1 MAKTGA
7 AIGIIVIVIAVL
19 AAAYFMYGNS
29 ATHAKAP
36 TTVATTASTTMAS
49 TTVSATPIPVMT
61 KFSSSTI
68 MINSNK
74 SSTVMVTAPDKVN
87 ITVII
92 PAGTYAMVGNNMLQS
107 FNFTLA
113 TFNIMNLSSPSGYS
127 NQTPAYGFAFEVNGS
142 IDPSISFVNA
152 TKAPVHLTT
161 ITHYP
166 STWYSWAYV
175 GGTFNESTSTYTG
188 GKYIAENAWTYN
200 STTGTMTNT
209 QFYKPIM
216 WVFTVGPA
224 QATAPA
230 PSTNTSVRATTVAP
244 TTTVGGGGYN
254 YP

>member
-1 MAKTGA
+1 MAKTEFIIGA
-7 AIGIIVIVIAVL
+7 IIVAIIVL
-19 AAAYFMYGNS
+19 AAAYYIYGSS
-29 ATHAKAP
+29 ASHAKAP
-36 TTVATTASTTMAS
+36 TTVATTASTTAAS
-49 TTVSATPIPVMT
+49 TTINAVPAPVMK
-61 KFSSSTI
+61 KFSSRTI
-68 MINSNK
+68 MINSNR
-74 SSTVMVTAPDKVN
+74 SSNVMVTAPDGVN
-87 ITVII
+87 ITVMI
-92 PAGTYAMVGNNMLQS
+92 PTGTYAMVGNNMLQS

-127 NQTPAYGFAFEVNGS
+127 NQTPAYGFAFEVNGNIS
-142 IDPSISFVNA
+142 PSISFVNA

-175 GGTFNESTSTYTG
+175 GGTFNESAGTYTG

-200 STTGTMTNT
+200 STAGTMTNT

-224 QATAPA
+224 QTTATAPSA
-230 PSTNTSVRATTVAP
+230 NTSAAASTTQP
-244 TTTVGGGGYN
+244 TTTVWGYS

>member
-1 MAKTGA
+1 MAKAGIV
-7 AIGIIVIVIAVL
+7 IGIIIVAVIAI
-19 AAAYFMYGNS
+19 AAAYYIYGSS
-29 ATHAKAP
+29 ASHAKAP
-36 TTVATTASTTMAS
+36 TTVATTASTTAAS
-49 TTVSATPIPVMT
+49 TTINAMPVPVMT

-68 MINSNK
+68 MINPNK
-74 SSTVMVTAPDKVN
+74 SSTVMVTAPDGVN
-87 ITVII
+87 ITVMI

-142 IDPSISFVNA
+142 ISPSISFVNA

-175 GGTFNESTSTYTG
+175 GGTFNESAGTYTG

-200 STTGTMTNT
+200 SITGTMTNT

-230 PSTNTSVRATTVAP
+230 PSANTSAAASTTQP
-244 TTTVGGGGYN
+244 TTTVGGYS